1 MNRGAGININLI
13 SIERLSAMSS
23 QDKIR
28 FILTEV
34 KRGNVLVL
42 EQGLTATEEAELIKT
57 TMSNIDQ
64 DTFIGIEMQSYSA
77 EDVKKGNWLS
87 KLLKR
92 KQPPRM
98 SVIGPADLLRTV
110 HKDGNMIQTMVLT
123 KSSIVDGK
131 EGAPQ
136 ASGRGPPP
144 RSYPQGISPP
154 RSPLPGGPPQRTP
167 PPEKS
172 KEQQIPS
179 EPEASKGEEA
189 PPSDTKEPETE
200 KNAEKLEDQNKEE

>member
-1 MNRGAGININLI
+1 
-13 SIERLSAMSS
+13 MSS

-77 EDVKKGNWLS
+77 EDVRKGSWLS

-123 KSSIVDGK
+123 RSSIVE
-131 EGAPQ
+131 EGEGSQ
-136 ASGRGPPP
+136 AARVRPPP
-144 RSYPQGISPP
+144 PLTHPQEPP
-154 RSPLPGGPPQRTP
+154 KKDQTAPEPEQNVDKKAPPQEAKETKTDERT
-167 PPEKS
+167 
-172 KEQQIPS
+172 
-179 EPEASKGEEA
+179 EEH
-189 PPSDTKEPETE
+189 K
-200 KNAEKLEDQNKEE
+200 KEE